1 MEHLAKPNIAGTL
14 AAMFD
19 GGDLDVAH
27 LRQVLEFVNASV
39 TRSLLEDNLKK
50 WSRELMTNRYNNHS
64 NLNVQILSDV
74 SFMQGG
80 ASGRAVWFG

>member
-1 MEHLAKPNIAGTL
+1 MEHLTKPNIAGTL

-50 WSRELMTNRYNNHS
+50 WSRELMTNRYKS
-64 NLNVQILSDV
+64 WFRVTCVLL
-74 SFMQGG
+74 
-80 ASGRAVWFG
+80 ASK

>member
-50 WSRELMTNRYNNHS
+50 WSRDLMTNRYNN
-64 NLNVQILSDV
+64 NQLTNFNAQKLANVSMWL
-74 SFMQGG
+74 G
-80 ASGRAVWFG
+80 

>member
-50 WSRELMTNRYNNHS
+50 WSRDLMTNRYNN
-64 NLNVQILSDV
+64 NQLTNFNAQQGLN
-74 SFMQGG
+74 G
-80 ASGRAVWFG
+80 